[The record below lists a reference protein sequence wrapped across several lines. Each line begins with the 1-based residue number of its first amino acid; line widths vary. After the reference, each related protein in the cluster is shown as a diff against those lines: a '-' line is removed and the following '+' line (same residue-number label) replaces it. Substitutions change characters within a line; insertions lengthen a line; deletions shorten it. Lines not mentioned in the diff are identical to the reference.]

1 MASGSSS
8 AEMSTSAQAHFG
20 GRIARRRTWGYTE
33 SPPRFQRLQTNN
45 QGTTAWACGPDAG
58 QSSYWNQKAEIH
70 MARKPSNFRQA
81 DLTKVLKAMRAAGF
95 EPYIDLRD
103 GGISIRPI
111 DPAKP
116 DESPQSELDR
126 WLGKRGHANA
136 DAT

>member
-1 MASGSSS
+1 
-8 AEMSTSAQAHFG
+8 
-20 GRIARRRTWGYTE
+20 
-33 SPPRFQRLQTNN
+33 
-45 QGTTAWACGPDAG
+45 
-58 QSSYWNQKAEIH
+58 

-95 EPYIDLRD
+95 EPYIDLRN

-126 WLGKRGHANA
+126 WLGKRGRTNA